1 MWLRYRR
8 SCIKARKPWRNHKR
22 AVGLLSAL
30 VLLGSLCGCAPD
42 SSGPEPGVEPTEAA
56 APLTWVVCINGVTG
70 SEEFFRNNRI
80 GVAMGR
86 YLPEIPEVTFTAES
100 ATAVFSRLFASGM
113 LPDLFTV
120 ETRDE
125 AIRLCRKKA
134 YSYGAEELGL
144 TAETLNFPAEV
155 AALFETVGQKHG
167 IPGGFSTADDESV
180 RFCEGVY
187 VRQKWLD
194 GQKTFSK
201 TSFLQ
206 LLKELVP
213 GSADLPLTEE
223 TASPILLDE
232 EYAFTTLEHL
242 FGIGPFSGRT
252 EEVGHRL
259 FSEGWTDLLVFLR
272 DVGNATAHRQVQL
285 SGSVMTTLE
294 NSSVQVYIGRHEPVG
309 SVNQKLPEAERFVPI
324 VPVFSDEGFLE
335 SYSRRGQYMTFVCR
349 NGQDHQQR
357 AADCVK
363 ALLSEQAGQ
372 MAVMGEPNRDWVYDD
387 GSGQVIPLSIWETE
401 EDALRQGILQFPFL
415 SSVGLGAKGYTA
427 QVEDLDV
434 LSLPQY
440 EKLYVDENE
449 EIYYY
454 VLEQRIREVLTGAV
468 EKDGLTN
475 NDLRGMVVQ
484 LRESEELMY
493 LEVGFP

>member
-1 MWLRYRR
+1 MNR
-8 SCIKARKPWRNHKR
+8 KR
-22 AVGLLSAL
+22 AAGLVTAL
-30 VLLGSLCGCAPD
+30 VVMGSLFACTPD
-42 SSGPEPGVEPTEAA
+42 VSDPQPGIQPAETAT
-56 APLTWVVCINGVTG
+56 PLTWVVCVNGVTG

-86 YLPEIPEVTFTAES
+86 QLPEIPEVRFTTGS

-125 AIRLCRKKA
+125 VIRLCRKKV

-155 AALFETVGQKHG
+155 TALFETIGQKHG
-167 IPGGFSTADDESV
+167 IPGGFSAAGDESV

-201 TSFLQ
+201 TSFLR

-213 GSADLPLTEE
+213 GNPDLPLAEE
-223 TASPILLDE
+223 TTSPILLDRD
-232 EYAFTTLEHL
+232 YAFTTLEHL

-259 FSEGWTDLLVFLR
+259 FSEGWIDLLIFLR
-272 DVGNATAHRQVQL
+272 DVGDATAHRQLQL
-285 SGSVMTTLE
+285 SESVVTTLE

-309 SVNQKLPEAERFVPI
+309 SVNQKLPETERFVPI
-324 VPVFSDEGFLE
+324 IPEFSGEGFLE
-335 SYSRRGQYMTFVCR
+335 SYSERGQYMTFVCR
-349 NGQDHQQR
+349 NGQDHEQR
-357 AADCVK
+357 AAACVK
-363 ALLSEQAGQ
+363 ALLSERAGQ
-372 MAVMGEPNRDWVYDD
+372 MAVMGEQNRDWVYDD
-387 GSGQVIPLSIWETE
+387 GAGQVIPLSIWETE
-401 EDALRQGILQFPFL
+401 EDALLQGILQFPFL

-427 QVEDLDV
+427 DVDNLDV
-434 LSLPQY
+434 LSLTQY
-440 EKLYVDENE
+440 EKLYVGEDE

-454 VLEQRIREVLTGAV
+454 VLEQRIRETLTKAV

-475 NDLRGMVVQ
+475 KDLQELVIQ

-493 LEVGFP
+493 LTVGFP